1 MKLTKIAVVLVVSLL
16 AFSLAACSA
25 PKDSEA
31 TSTSGNTD
39 IATLLATQP
48 KNAEEAAE
56 LHQKLM
62 QKENEILSN
71 NSKLWEKVFLAA
83 NKDMPMIEDGK
94 NYGDFLLDTIEGAKD
109 QFSAEELKMLKTGAQ
124 QVKEIEDKLAALEK
138 DFPGCGS
145 SPSSGESVDA
155 SSAGMPNSAGA
166 ATSEGKFPSFQGKDL
181 DGNEVASD
189 KVFSGSKVT
198 VVNFW
203 FTTCKPCVGE
213 LGDLEALNK
222 ELASKGGQVVGVNS
236 FTLDGD
242 ATAISEA
249 KDILAKK
256 GVTYKNVW
264 FASSSE
270 AGKFTSELFSYP
282 TTYVVDKNGN
292 IVEEW
297 ISTGEAHLIEGI
309 LTAGET
315 YTLREI
321 SAPNGWTI
329 SEYVTFTV
337 NIDGSLTHVE
347 MYDKPTSVS
356 LRKVDT
362 DGNDIKGAVM
372 QLLDKDGNV
381 IEEWTTDGNAH
392 ILTAQLIAGETYTLH
407 EKSAPAGYELAKDQT
422 FTVPDDGE
430 ITVTMTDEKAPTT
443 PPVATPTTPTSTAT
457 PKTTSTPKTGDAT
470 PVMAIG
476 TGLLA
481 SFLIMLLTRR
491 KKRRNRKAA

>member
-1 MKLTKIAVVLVVSLL
+1 
-16 AFSLAACSA
+16 
-25 PKDSEA
+25 
-31 TSTSGNTD
+31 
-39 IATLLATQP
+39 
-48 KNAEEAAE
+48 
-56 LHQKLM
+56 M
-62 QKENEILSN
+62 QKENEILSS
-71 NSKLWEKVFLAA
+71 NSKLWEKVFLSA

-109 QFSAEELKMLKTGAQ
+109 QFSTEELKTLKTGAQ

-166 ATSEGKFPSFQGKDL
+166 ATSAGKFPSFQGKDL
-181 DGNEVASD
+181 DGSEVTSD
-189 KVFSGSKVT
+189 KLFSESKVT

-292 IVEEW
+292 IVGDPIVGAITSPEQQKTL
-297 ISTGEAHLIEGI
+297 SKLIDQAIANSEG
-309 LTAGET
+309 
-315 YTLREI
+315 
-321 SAPNGWTI
+321 
-329 SEYVTFTV
+329 
-337 NIDGSLTHVE
+337 
-347 MYDKPTSVS
+347 
-356 LRKVDT
+356 
-362 DGNDIKGAVM
+362 
-372 QLLDKDGNV
+372 
-381 IEEWTTDGNAH
+381 
-392 ILTAQLIAGETYTLH
+392 
-407 EKSAPAGYELAKDQT
+407 
-422 FTVPDDGE
+422 
-430 ITVTMTDEKAPTT
+430 
-443 PPVATPTTPTSTAT
+443 
-457 PKTTSTPKTGDAT
+457 
-470 PVMAIG
+470 
-476 TGLLA
+476 
-481 SFLIMLLTRR
+481 
-491 KKRRNRKAA
+491 